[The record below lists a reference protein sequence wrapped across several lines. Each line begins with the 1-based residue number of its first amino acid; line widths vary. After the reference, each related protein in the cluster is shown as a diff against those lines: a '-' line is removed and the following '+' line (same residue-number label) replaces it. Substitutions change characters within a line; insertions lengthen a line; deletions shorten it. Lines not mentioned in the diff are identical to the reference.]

1 MGKIDAR
8 THAYMSDNRRFADV
22 VNYLVYDG
30 EQRIKPEQ
38 LHEIDPMEIAFPFGG
53 DKGSDVIQKYRDLL
67 KYANVKEADDRAY
80 MIIGIENQDEVHY
93 AMPVRNMLY
102 DAAQYSKQVSNI
114 AKGHRKNKA
123 VKSLTSGEFLGGFY
137 KEDKVIPVITIVI
150 YWSDKEW
157 DGPTSL
163 HSMFEEGNEEILN
176 FVSDYKLNIVSPV
189 AMSDSDFEKFNTTMA
204 ELFKFLKYSSDKL
217 ALKKVVDDDN
227 VYSNID
233 RETAELANELT
244 GTNHKYE
251 EGKERVDMC
260 KAIDDMCKDAA
271 QEKAV
276 EIAKALIELG
286 KVSLEDIAEAT
297 TLSVKEVRALAKPQ

>member
-8 THAYMSDNRRFADV
+8 THAYMSDNIRFADV

-38 LHEIDPMEIAFPFGG
+38 LHEMDPMEIAFPFGE

-114 AKGHRKNKA
+114 AKGHRKD
-123 VKSLTSGEFLGGFY
+123 KSDKTITSGEFLGGFY
-137 KEDKVIPVITIVI
+137 KKDKLIPVITIVI

-157 DGPTSL
+157 DGPLSL
-163 HSMFEEGNEEILN
+163 HDMIEGIDEIKRFIPN
-176 FVSDYKLNIVSPV
+176 YRLNIISP
-189 AMSDSDFEKFNTTMA
+189 AKMSDGDFGKLHSTLA
-204 ELFKFLKYSSDKL
+204 KVLKYIKYYDDMNALKL
-217 ALKKVVDDDN
+217 AVNNDN

-233 RETAELANELT
+233 RETAELINDISGRDLL
-244 GTNHKYE
+244 YD
-251 EGKERVDMC
+251 EGKESVNMC
-260 KAIDDMCKDAA
+260 RAHDDMKKEAA
-271 QEKAV
+271 RDRAV
-276 EIAKALIELG
+276 EIAKAFIELG
-286 KVSLEDIAEAT
+286 QNSLEDIAKAT
-297 TLSVKEVRALAKPQ
+297 KLPIKEVQALAKTQ